1 MGFAMVSSDFRRLMQ
16 GFGLTTAHIFYRMP
30 DHPALLQSF
39 VWQQHDLHPHFP
51 ELHKFLDFWKREL
64 DGALH
69 SVIVAHCGLI
79 KPSDF
84 RAVDGEFRL
93 H

>member
-1 MGFAMVSSDFRRLMQ
+1 MVSSDFRRLMQ

-79 KPSDF
+79 KPSEF
-84 RAVDGEFRL
+84 HTVDGEFHL
-93 H
+93 N

>member
-1 MGFAMVSSDFRRLMQ
+1 MVSSDFRRLMQ

-39 VWQQHDLHPHFP
+39 IWQQHDMHPHFP
-51 ELHKFLDFWKREL
+51 ELRKFLDFWRREL

-93 H
+93 N